1 MRKKNFLLFYFLTIW
16 NGNVMLCV
24 LIYYYDVSSN
34 ENFYFH
40 LQSQPLCSVYA
51 QYRTSHTQIEF
62 GRSSNR
68 SSGKK
73 KSKKGIDGIEEERLY
88 EIFLLFLQT
97 TAGKVFYLL
106 NFLSIF
112 DDFSNCTAIS
122 LKTAHPTLEKH

>member
-1 MRKKNFLLFYFLTIW
+1 MKISTFIFKAN
-16 NGNVMLCV
+16 LCAV
-24 LIYYYDVSSN
+24 YTHNIELVILRSN
-34 ENFYFH
+34 LVEVVID
-40 LQSQPLCSVYA
+40 LQ
-51 QYRTSHTQIEF
+51 E
-62 GRSSNR
+62 
-68 SSGKK
+68 K

-122 LKTAHPTLEKH
+122 LKTAQPTLEKH

>member
-1 MRKKNFLLFYFLTIW
+1 M
-16 NGNVMLCV
+16 
-24 LIYYYDVSSN
+24 SSN

-40 LQSQPLCSVYA
+40 LQSQPFCSVYA

-73 KSKKGIDGIEEERLY
+73 KNQKKVLTELKKKDCMKY
-88 EIFLLFLQT
+88 FCFFLQT

>member
-1 MRKKNFLLFYFLTIW
+1 MRKKNFLLFFFLTIW

-62 GRSSNR
+62 SRSSNR

-73 KSKKGIDGIEEERLY
+73 NQIYTKES
-88 EIFLLFLQT
+88 LLPSTKIKLFVITHLPEHR
-97 TAGKVFYLL
+97 A
-106 NFLSIF
+106 
-112 DDFSNCTAIS
+112 
-122 LKTAHPTLEKH
+122 EK